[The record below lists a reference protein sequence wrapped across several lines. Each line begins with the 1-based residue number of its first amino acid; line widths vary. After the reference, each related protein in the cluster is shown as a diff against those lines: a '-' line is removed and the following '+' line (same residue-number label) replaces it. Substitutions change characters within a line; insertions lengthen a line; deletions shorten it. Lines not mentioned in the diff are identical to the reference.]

1 MESSRDDFVIALRSA
16 FLKKGTQQRFSLLSL
31 IFFSI
36 IFLILGSFNFKIINY
51 VKIGINE
58 IVYRSS
64 FIVSVPENLLKDSYL
79 TIQNHNKLYK
89 ENENIKSE
97 LEILKAKDLLN
108 EFIILENQ
116 RLKNIVDDYLVK
128 SDTII
133 AKVLSD
139 KGSPFLRS
147 IIINKGSKHKINLG
161 MVVMDGAYL
170 VGKVVEV
177 NYLSSRVLLLSDL
190 NSKIP
195 VIVEPNAVFSILSG
209 TGKDY
214 GIIQYSKKYE
224 DIKNES
230 IIYTSGAGS
239 LFKAG
244 IPIGR
249 MNINNLS
256 DEKKVEF
263 FSDFSQLKFVKV
275 VSFKKVRINDRVKN
289 KNFIKIILSKV
300 PIILLFVSV
309 LNDFDFNHLSLKY
322 FSFNFSYILIFYYSL
337 KKSESLGYTYI
348 FIAGLFNDVV
358 IGTPIGLSSLI
369 YLILCVAASYL
380 RNITLRPSLLKD
392 CIFFLFTILIINS
405 LLFLSLKFIF
415 NYELNYFDQIINIT
429 FTFLFYFLFS
439 NLFDFFESYFVSRNN
454 AG

>member
-1 MESSRDDFVIALRSA
+1 MEPSRDDFVIALRSA

-51 VKIGINE
+51 VKIGITE

-64 FIVSVPENLLKDSYL
+64 FIVSVPENLLKESYI

-89 ENENIKSE
+89 ENEKIKSE

-108 EFIILENQ
+108 EFTILENQ
-116 RLKNIVDDYLVK
+116 RLKKIVDDYLVK

-139 KGSPFLRS
+139 KSSPFLRS
-147 IIINKGSKHKINLG
+147 IIINKGSKQKINLG
-161 MVVMDGAYL
+161 MAVMDGAYI

-177 NYLSSRVLLLSDL
+177 NYLSSRILLLSDL

-195 VIVEPNAVFSILSG
+195 VIIEPNAVFSILSG

-214 GIIQYSKKYE
+214 GVIQYSKKYE

-230 IIYTSGAGS
+230 VIYTSGAGN

-249 MNINNLS
+249 MNLNNLN

-275 VSFKKVRINDRVKN
+275 VSFKKSEN
-289 KNFIKIILSKV
+289 KW
-300 PIILLFVSV
+300 
-309 LNDFDFNHLSLKY
+309 
-322 FSFNFSYILIFYYSL
+322 
-337 KKSESLGYTYI
+337 
-348 FIAGLFNDVV
+348 
-358 IGTPIGLSSLI
+358 
-369 YLILCVAASYL
+369 
-380 RNITLRPSLLKD
+380 
-392 CIFFLFTILIINS
+392 
-405 LLFLSLKFIF
+405 
-415 NYELNYFDQIINIT
+415 
-429 FTFLFYFLFS
+429 
-439 NLFDFFESYFVSRNN
+439 
-454 AG
+454 